1 MTPPPA
7 HILIAEDE
15 PGIRAN
21 LDRLLR
27 FEGFRVSLAQTGDEA
42 LALIHAGLPQL
53 PDLLLSDLMMPGL
66 DGHALLRGLRADPRT
81 AALPVVLLTARADA
95 GDVQAGLSAGATAY
109 VAKPYHR
116 TALLACIRSLL
127 APGTS
132 GTSGT
137 SSTSSTPGAPGA
149 AGTHVAPES

>member
-1 MTPPPA
+1 MTASVA
-7 HILIAEDE
+7 HILVAEDE

-27 FEGFRVSLAQTGDEA
+27 FEGFRVSLAQSGDEA
-42 LALIHAGLPQL
+42 LALIQAGLPQL
-53 PDLLLSDLMMPGL
+53 PDLVLSDMMMPGL
-66 DGHALLRGLRADPRT
+66 DGHALLRSLRADPRT

-127 APGTS
+127 APGAA
-132 GTSGT
+132 GAAGM
-137 SSTSSTPGAPGA
+137 PGAPL
-149 AGTHVAPES
+149 S